1 VEYCSKFWLNI
12 KSFMKFEFDVLNNVV
27 AFLHFVFVIVNF
39 VSHVYEMFFSTYV
52 NFIELLMGDLI
63 FVMWAQD

>member
-1 VEYCSKFWLNI
+1 
-12 KSFMKFEFDVLNNVV
+12 MKFEFDVLNNVV